1 MKELAFKNSSF
12 DALQEWLRSDTKT
25 AERIVRILQECR
37 RTPFQGI
44 GKPEPLKGNLKGMW
58 SRRIN
63 EKDRIVYEVTE
74 TAVIVYS
81 LQGHYE
87 K

>member
-12 DALQEWLRSDTKT
+12 DALQEWLRNDTKT